1 VNLGRQLALTVG
13 LAVLAAC
20 GETIDLRDTAPTT
33 VASSSTSIPLASLAP
48 GDADANDLLPEL
60 VTVWAGLDQKVV
72 DNSGQRETL
81 ATIEGLW
88 RLAEPQVRV
97 ERPELLF
104 GFEQAVALA
113 RTSVER
119 RRPADASKGYKLA
132 VDLTNDYLSS

>member
-20 GETIDLRDTAPTT
+20 GETIDRRDTAPTT